1 MANGLMKSYVQ
12 IKIGPVGI
20 SITEMQRDFDNLMAA
35 KRAELVRAGVSDPSP
50 SALRKAISRE
60 ELAHYCR
67 RKTRGS
73 SDTINLIEALVLAVS
88 PATDSLGG
96 RLLMTKCRRSA
107 DATTSGTTR
116 PLPAVM
122 PLPTSPQ
129 IPGGYLAGTRLDSW
143 QRHLW
148 SLWGLLCQLS
158 REHQGSLQCPR

>member
-60 ELAHYCR
+60 ELAHHCR

-96 RLLMTKCRRSA
+96 RLFNDKMQEIWAEQKCHV
-107 DATTSGTTR
+107 D
-116 PLPAVM
+116 
-122 PLPTSPQ
+122 
-129 IPGGYLAGTRLDSW
+129 
-143 QRHLW
+143 
-148 SLWGLLCQLS
+148 C
-158 REHQGSLQCPR
+158 LQDPPVQQVLVYNMYYME